1 MSSVPP
7 VLNLLNRSHLRKGP
21 GDCPGMGEWLGERE
35 AGGSHTVELYGNE
48 QAPVLPSGFLPGC
61 CLEGLSETVML
72 TQIRE
77 DPNPV
82 S

>member
-1 MSSVPP
+1 MSAVPL

-21 GDCPGMGEWLGERE
+21 GDCPGMGERE

-48 QAPVLPSGFLPGC
+48 QAPILPSGFLPDC

>member
-1 MSSVPP
+1 MSAVPL

-21 GDCPGMGEWLGERE
+21 GDCPGMGERLGERE
-35 AGGSHTVELYGNE
+35 AGGSHTVELYGNQ

-77 DPNPV
+77 NSNPV